1 MLKEEN
7 YKLLIRNLRKKQN
20 EKLAIQTT
28 ASNIRYPKIGE
39 SVQVRKRVQSNNG

>member
-1 MLKEEN
+1 MSKKEN

-28 ASNIRYPKIGE
+28 ASNIRYPKTRE
-39 SVQVRKRVQSNNG
+39 SVQVREGIQSNNS